1 MFVLPSLIR
10 PLVFFLASFCSSSF
24 LPTFYMRFR
33 SPEYRFEIERSRGL
47 MKSFF
52 SMVKIAALF
61 SLALSSF
68 AFAEGGV
75 TYTLHK
81 SANPTADEQDAYKRI
96 TAVMDSAVKLYNTYS
111 NLSKFINVYYSP
123 GVPTAEASS
132 NGDLR
137 FGENRSY
144 MVVPT
149 AMHEMGHTMG
159 IGTTQEYWDA
169 CKDGVFRN
177 DKVQA
182 KLRELS
188 GKPSDELHCDRQHI
202 WPYGLNQASEVKSE
216 KDLIIHVQLVDFIHQ
231 QLFKE
236 AFYKQGRIKSLA
248 NSKCMGITSDNAL
261 ELMDCSKKETFVKI
275 FSVGDNPVTYYI
287 KLGSRVVDIP
297 NESTAAGV
305 KASTY
310 GYNGGAH
317 QRYVF
322 DDAGVNMPNAFLLKN
337 HKSGLYL
344 QTVGTQVQ
352 QNRKVDR
359 DESFIWQIVEE
370 TSTPDTS
377 KTPDTTKTTDTTKT
391 KDSTKTTDT
400 TKIAD
405 TTKTPD
411 TSKVADTAKVADSSK
426 TGDSS
431 KTSIARIR
439 EMKVD
444 LAPARIYDLKGRSV
458 GKQSLGRNR
467 ETHRILYRK

>member
-1 MFVLPSLIR
+1 M
-10 PLVFFLASFCSSSF
+10 SFRSF
-24 LPTFYMRFR
+24 LVA
-33 SPEYRFEIERSRGL
+33 G
-47 MKSFF
+47 
-52 SMVKIAALF
+52 IAVAV
-61 SLALSSF
+61 LSTVS
-68 AFAEGGV
+68 FAEGGV

-81 SANPTADEQDAYKRI
+81 SANPTSDEQDAYKRI

-169 CKDGVFRN
+169 CQDGVFRN

-188 GKPSDELHCDRQHI
+188 GKSSDELHCDRQHI

-261 ELMDCSKKETFVKI
+261 ELMDCSKDETFVKI

-287 KLGSRVVDIP
+287 KLGNRVVDIP

-310 GYNGGAH
+310 GYNGGGH

-322 DDAGVNMPNAFLLKN
+322 EGANVNTPNALYLKN
-337 HKSGLYL
+337 AKSGHCL
-344 QTVGTQVQ
+344 QAVDNSVVQ
-352 QNRKVDR
+352 NPKKNSD
-359 DESFIWQIVEE
+359 DFIWQIEE
-370 TSTPDTS
+370 EASAPDTS
-377 KTPDTTKTTDTTKT
+377 KAPDTTKTADTTKA
-391 KDSTKTTDT
+391 KDSTKTVDT
-400 TKIAD
+400 TKVAD
-405 TTKTPD
+405 TTKTAD
-411 TSKVADTAKVADSSK
+411 TSKVADTTKPADTTQVAD
-426 TGDSS
+426 TGKS
-431 KTSIARIR
+431 SIARIR
-439 EMKVD
+439 EPRVD
-444 LAPARIYDLKGRSV
+444 LAPARAFDLKGRSL
-458 GKQSLGRNR
+458 GRQPLGRNR
-467 ETHRILYRK
+467 ASHTVIFRK

>member
-1 MFVLPSLIR
+1 MSLR
-10 PLVFFLASFCSSSF
+10 TFLVA
-24 LPTFYMRFR
+24 
-33 SPEYRFEIERSRGL
+33 G
-47 MKSFF
+47 
-52 SMVKIAALF
+52 IAVALF
-61 SLALSSF
+61 STVS
-68 AFAEGGV
+68 FAEGGV

-159 IGTTQEYWDA
+159 IGTTQEYWDV

-182 KLRELS
+182 KLRELDNDPT
-188 GKPSDELHCDRQHI
+188 KELHCDSQHI
-202 WPYGLNQASEVKSE
+202 WPYGLNRASEVSSE
-216 KDLIIHVQLVDFIHQ
+216 KDLINHVILVATIYQ

-310 GYNGGAH
+310 GYNGGGH

-322 DDAGVNMPNAFLLKN
+322 EGANVNTPNALYLKN
-337 HKSGLYL
+337 AKSGHYL
-344 QTVGTQVQ
+344 QAVDNSVVQ
-352 QNRKVDR
+352 NPKKNSD
-359 DESFIWQIVEE
+359 DFIWQIEE
-370 TSTPDTS
+370 EASAPDTS
-377 KTPDTTKTTDTTKT
+377 KAPDTTKT
-391 KDSTKTTDT
+391 KDSTKTADS
-400 TKIAD
+400 TKVAD

-411 TSKVADTAKVADSSK
+411 TSKVADTTKPADTSKVADSSK

-439 EMKVD
+439 EPKVE
-444 LAPARIYDLKGRSV
+444 LAPARAFDLKGRS
-458 GKQSLGRNR
+458 LGRQPLGR
-467 ETHRILYRK
+467 SRASHTVIFRK

>member
-1 MFVLPSLIR
+1 MFVSPTLIH

-47 MKSFF
+47 MKSFI
-52 SMVKIAALF
+52 STVKIAALF

-81 SANPTADEQDAYKRI
+81 SANPTEDELDAYKRI
-96 TAVMDSAVKLYNTYS
+96 TEAMDSAVYIYNKYT
-111 NLSKFINVYYSP
+111 NLSKFINVYYST

-137 FGENRSY
+137 FGKDRNY
-144 MVVPT
+144 MFVGT
-149 AMHEMGHTMG
+149 AMHEMAHTMG
-159 IGTTQEYWDA
+159 MGTTSEYQA
-169 CKDGVFRN
+169 MMSGGVF
-177 DKVQA
+177 KGEKAQA
-182 KLRELS
+182 VLREID
-188 GKPSDELHCDRQHI
+188 GPDAELHGDSQHF
-202 WPYGLNQASEVKSE
+202 WPYGLNYRSEVHSE
-216 KDLIIHVQLVDFIHQ
+216 QDLINHARIVEAMYQDI
-231 QLFKE
+231 FKE
-236 AFYKQGRIKSLA
+236 AFYKQGRLKSLA

-261 ELMDCSKKETFVKI
+261 VLMDCSKDETFVKI

-287 KLGSRVVDIP
+287 KLGNRVVDIP

-310 GYNGGAH
+310 GYNGGGH

-322 DDAGVNMPNAFLLKN
+322 EGANVNTPNALYLKN
-337 HKSGLYL
+337 AKSGHYL
-344 QTVGTQVQ
+344 QAVDNSVVQ
-352 QNRKVDR
+352 NPKKSSD
-359 DESFIWQIVEE
+359 DFIWQIVEE
-370 TSTPDTS
+370 ASAPDTS
-377 KTPDTTKTTDTTKT
+377 KAPDTTKT
-391 KDSTKTTDT
+391 KDSTKTADS
-400 TKIAD
+400 TKVAD

-411 TSKVADTAKVADSSK
+411 TSKVADTTKPADTTKAVDSSK

-431 KTSIARIR
+431 KTTIARIR
-439 EMKVD
+439 EPKAELV
-444 LAPARIYDLKGRSV
+444 PARAFDLKGRSV

>member
-1 MFVLPSLIR
+1 
-10 PLVFFLASFCSSSF
+10 
-24 LPTFYMRFR
+24 
-33 SPEYRFEIERSRGL
+33 

-81 SANPTADEQDAYKRI
+81 SANPTADEEDAYRRI
-96 TAVMDSAVKLYNTYS
+96 TTVMDSAVKLYNTYS

-169 CKDGVFRN
+169 CQDGVFRN

-261 ELMDCSKKETFVKI
+261 ELMDCSKEETFVKI

-287 KLGSRVVDIP
+287 KLGNRVVDIP

-310 GYNGGAH
+310 GYNGGGH

-322 DDAGVNMPNAFLLKN
+322 EGANVNTPNALYLKN
-337 HKSGLYL
+337 AKSGHYL
-344 QTVGTQVQ
+344 QAVDNSVVQ
-352 QNRKVDR
+352 NPKKSSD
-359 DESFIWQIVEE
+359 DFIWQIVEE
-370 TSTPDTS
+370 ASAPDTS
-377 KTPDTTKTTDTTKT
+377 KAPDTTKT
-391 KDSTKTTDT
+391 KDSTKTADS
-400 TKIAD
+400 TKVAD

-411 TSKVADTAKVADSSK
+411 TSKVADTTKPADTTKAVDSSK

-431 KTSIARIR
+431 KTSIPRIR

-444 LAPARIYDLKGRSV
+444 LAPARAFDLKGRSV
-458 GKQSLGRNR
+458 SKQSLGRNR

>member
-1 MFVLPSLIR
+1 MSLR
-10 PLVFFLASFCSSSF
+10 TFLVA
-24 LPTFYMRFR
+24 
-33 SPEYRFEIERSRGL
+33 G
-47 MKSFF
+47 
-52 SMVKIAALF
+52 IAVALF
-61 SLALSSF
+61 STVS
-68 AFAEGGV
+68 FAEGGV

-81 SANPTADEQDAYKRI
+81 SANPTSDEEDAYRRI
-96 TAVMDSAVKLYNTYS
+96 TTVMDSAVKLYNTYS

-169 CKDGVFRN
+169 CQDGVFRN

-261 ELMDCSKKETFVKI
+261 ELMDCSKEETFVKI

-287 KLGSRVVDIP
+287 KLGNRVVDIP

-310 GYNGGAH
+310 GYNGGGH

-322 DDAGVNMPNAFLLKN
+322 EGANVNTPNALYLKN
-337 HKSGLYL
+337 AKSGHYL
-344 QTVGTQVQ
+344 QAVDNTVVQ
-352 QNRKVDR
+352 NPKKNSD
-359 DESFIWQIVEE
+359 DFIWQIEE
-370 TSTPDTS
+370 EASAPDTS
-377 KTPDTTKTTDTTKT
+377 KAPDTTKTADTTKA
-391 KDSTKTTDT
+391 KDSTKTVDT
-400 TKIAD
+400 TKVAD
-405 TTKTPD
+405 TTKTAD
-411 TSKVADTAKVADSSK
+411 TSKVADTTKPADTTQVAD
-426 TGDSS
+426 TGKS
-431 KTSIARIR
+431 SIARIR
-439 EMKVD
+439 ELRVD
-444 LAPARIYDLKGRSV
+444 LAPARAFDLKGRSL
-458 GKQSLGRNR
+458 GRQPLGRNR
-467 ETHRILYRK
+467 ASHTVIFRK

>member
-1 MFVLPSLIR
+1 MSLR
-10 PLVFFLASFCSSSF
+10 TFLVA
-24 LPTFYMRFR
+24 
-33 SPEYRFEIERSRGL
+33 G
-47 MKSFF
+47 
-52 SMVKIAALF
+52 IAVALF
-61 SLALSSF
+61 STVS
-68 AFAEGGV
+68 FAEGGV

-81 SANPTADEQDAYKRI
+81 SANPTSDEEDAYRRI

-169 CKDGVFRN
+169 CQDGVFRN

-261 ELMDCSKKETFVKI
+261 ELMDCAKEETFVKI

-287 KLGSRVVDIP
+287 KLGNRVVDIP

-305 KASTY
+305 VASTY

-344 QTVGTQVQ
+344 QAVGSQVQ

-359 DESFIWQIVEE
+359 DESFIWLLVEDAAV
-370 TSTPDTS
+370 PDTS
-377 KTPDTTKTTDTTKT
+377 KTPDTTKTADTAKA
-391 KDSTKTTDT
+391 KDSTKTADS
-400 TKIAD
+400 TKVAD

-411 TSKVADTAKVADSSK
+411 TSKVADSMKPADTTKALDSSK

-439 EMKVD
+439 EPRVE
-444 LAPARIYDLKGRSV
+444 LAPARAFDLKGRSV
-458 GKQSLGRNR
+458 GRQPLGRSR
-467 ETHRILYRK
+467 ASHTVIFRK

>member
-1 MFVLPSLIR
+1 
-10 PLVFFLASFCSSSF
+10 
-24 LPTFYMRFR
+24 
-33 SPEYRFEIERSRGL
+33 

-81 SANPTADEQDAYKRI
+81 SANPTSDEQDAYKRI
-96 TAVMDSAVKLYNTYS
+96 TTVMDSAVKLYNTYS

-169 CKDGVFRN
+169 CQDGVFRN

-297 NESTAAGV
+297 NESTAAGIV
-305 KASTY
+305 ASTY

-344 QTVGTQVQ
+344 QAVGTQVQ

-359 DESFIWQIVEE
+359 DESFIWQIEE
-370 TSTPDTS
+370 EASTTDTS

-391 KDSTKTTDT
+391 KDSTKTPDT
-400 TKIAD
+400 TKVAD

-411 TSKVADTAKVADSSK
+411 TSKVADSTKPADTAKVADFSK

-439 EMKVD
+439 EMKID

>member
-1 MFVLPSLIR
+1 MLVLPSLIR

-47 MKSFF
+47 MKSFI
-52 SMVKIAALF
+52 STVKIAALF

-75 TYTLHK
+75 SYTLHK

-169 CKDGVFRN
+169 CQDGVFRN

-261 ELMDCSKKETFVKI
+261 ELMDCSKEETFVKI

-287 KLGSRVVDIP
+287 KLGNRVVDIP

-310 GYNGGAH
+310 GYNGGGH

-322 DDAGVNMPNAFLLKN
+322 EGANVNTPNALYLKN
-337 HKSGLYL
+337 AKSGHYL
-344 QTVGTQVQ
+344 QAVDNSVVQ
-352 QNRKVDR
+352 NPKKNTD
-359 DESFIWQIVEE
+359 DFIWQIEE
-370 TSTPDTS
+370 EASVPDTS
-377 KTPDTTKTTDTTKT
+377 KTPDTTKT
-391 KDSTKTTDT
+391 KDSTKTADS
-400 TKIAD
+400 TKVAD

-411 TSKVADTAKVADSSK
+411 TSKVADTTKPADTSKVADSSK

>member
-1 MFVLPSLIR
+1 MSLR
-10 PLVFFLASFCSSSF
+10 TFLVA
-24 LPTFYMRFR
+24 
-33 SPEYRFEIERSRGL
+33 G
-47 MKSFF
+47 
-52 SMVKIAALF
+52 IAVALF
-61 SLALSSF
+61 STVS
-68 AFAEGGV
+68 FAEGGV
-75 TYTLHK
+75 SYTLHK
-81 SANPTADEQDAYKRI
+81 SANPTADEEDAYKRI
-96 TAVMDSAVKLYNTYS
+96 TTVMDSAVKLYNTYS

-169 CKDGVFRN
+169 CQDGVFRN

-188 GKPSDELHCDRQHI
+188 GKSSDELHCDRQHI

-297 NESTAAGV
+297 NESTAAGIV
-305 KASTY
+305 ASTY

-344 QTVGTQVQ
+344 QAVGTQVQ

-359 DESFIWQIVEE
+359 DESFIWQIEE
-370 TSTPDTS
+370 DASAPDTS
-377 KTPDTTKTTDTTKT
+377 KAPDTTKTADTTKAKDTTKT
-391 KDSTKTTDT
+391 
-400 TKIAD
+400 
-405 TTKTPD
+405 
-411 TSKVADTAKVADSSK
+411 ADTAKVADTSKTPDSSKVTDPTKPADTSKVADSPK

-431 KTSIARIR
+431 KASIARIR
-439 EMKVD
+439 DPKVD
-444 LAPARIYDLKGRSV
+444 LAPARAFDLKGRSL
-458 GKQSLGRNR
+458 GRQPLGRNR
-467 ETHRILYRK
+467 ASHTVIFRK